1 MDRHPASAGSRAELG
16 RLLQAVLTSR
26 GQANAVFDIL
36 AVLQSEDPE
45 EIQEGVRT
53 CSRLFGTLLE
63 REELFVG
70 SLPHEDTVL
79 AGSQGATHKYKVW
92 MRHRYHSC
100 CNRLEEL
107 LTHPSFQ
114 VKTCVFHTAVSL
126 CGVIQLALKTWNL
139 QPQFWAPYLLR
150 VLSCLVWCLR
160 NCMTREQLD
169 GAGPKDTYEVCAA
182 GRSETPGEA
191 PVGKSLPLPPHTLQV
206 VGGLLTP
213 EDDYS
218 LLISQFCEYLEYDD
232 IRYHTM
238 QVATS
243 IVARATSQQP
253 EVPLTFW
260 NNAFILL
267 SAVNLPLKEH
277 DLTNFYVKHTQ
288 TSDKWKVVHLK
299 EHRKAF
305 QDMWLGFLQHKLPL
319 SLYKKVL
326 VAMHDSILPHLAQP
340 TLMIDFLT
348 SACDVGGAISL
359 LALNGLFI
367 LIHKHNLEYPD
378 FYQKLYGLLDPSIF
392 HVKYRARFF
401 HLADLFLSSS
411 HLPAYLVAAFAKRLA
426 RLALTAPP
434 EALLMVLPFICNLLR
449 RHPACRVMVHR
460 PQGPELDADPYDP
473 TEKDPARSHALESC
487 LWELQTLQQHY
498 HPEVSRAASV
508 INQVLSVPEVSIA
521 PLLELTAYEIFEQDL
536 KKKAP
541 GSVPLEFIPTKGL
554 LGRQDDLCTQL
565 FTLS

>member
-1 MDRHPASAGSRAELG
+1 MGRHLASAGFRGELG
-16 RLLQAVLTSR
+16 RLLQA
-26 GQANAVFDIL
+26 
-36 AVLQSEDPE
+36 SEDPE
-45 EIQEGVRT
+45 DNQEGVRT

-70 SLPHEDTVL
+70 SLPREDGVL
-79 AGSQGATHKYKVW
+79 AGSQGATHKYNVW

-114 VKTCVFHTAVSL
+114 VME
-126 CGVIQLALKTWNL
+126 LALKTL
-139 QPQFWAPYLLR
+139 MKFVQLEGAKPLEKPQWESHYLFPR
-150 VLSCLVWCLR
+150 
-160 NCMTREQLD
+160 
-169 GAGPKDTYEVCAA
+169 
-182 GRSETPGEA
+182 
-191 PVGKSLPLPPHTLQV
+191 TLFRAV

-213 EDDYS
+213 EVDHS

-238 QVATS
+238 QAATS
-243 IVARATSQQP
+243 TVAQATSQQS
-253 EVPLTFW
+253 EVSPTFW
-260 NNAFILL
+260 NNAFMLL
-267 SAVNLPLKEH
+267 SVVNLPLQEH
-277 DLTNFYVKHTQ
+277 DLTKFYVKHTQ
-288 TSDKWKVVHLK
+288 TSDKWKVIHL
-299 EHRKAF
+299 
-305 QDMWLGFLQHKLPL
+305 KLPL

-367 LIHKHNLEYPD
+367 LIHKHNLEYSD

-449 RHPACRVMVHR
+449 RHPACRVMVH
-460 PQGPELDADPYDP
+460 QLDADPYDP
-473 TEKDPARSHALESC
+473 VEKDSARSHALESC

-498 HPEVSRAASV
+498 HPEVSRAAGV

-541 GSVPLEFIPTKGL
+541 GSVPLEFIPSKGL
-554 LGRQDDLCTQL
+554 LGRQDHLCTQF
-565 FTLS
+565 FTLT